1 MAGLAHWWDKLCSV
15 FKKKT
20 GESGISA
27 PSDTAA
33 SSGSHNEGPLQ
44 EAAEED
50 GSEEDACLAA
60 RKKRLGPKN
69 LPLNVSAVF
78 IRHPVATTLLTIAL
92 TLAGAVAFKLLPVA
106 PLPEMDFP
114 VVFVR
119 ATMPGAGP
127 ETMASTVAT
136 PLERALGRIAG
147 VNEMTSQSSQG
158 RTNVILQFE
167 LSRNIDGAA
176 RDVQAAINAARSTLP
191 TMPSNPTY
199 RKVNP
204 SGMPII
210 VLALTSDTLSNFQMY
225 DMANNVLAQKIAQIQ
240 GVGEVNVGG
249 GALPAMRV
257 DINPEALYRNG
268 LTMKDV
274 KQAVT
279 QSNVFRPRGFLSG
292 SEHCWLI
299 GINDQLNDA
308 EEYGNIILATKDGHD
323 VRLKDVASIQKGPQD
338 VRSMALYNNKSAV
351 LIMVSK
357 AQGANIIETVDKI
370 KALLPG
376 MRQWVSGAVDLEV
389 TMDRS
394 ITIRASLNEVE
405 KSLVLSVALVILAV
419 FLFLRN
425 ARAMAIPAM
434 AAPVSLIGTFA
445 VMYVAGYTLDNLSLM
460 ALTIATGFVVD
471 DAIVVLE
478 NIVRRL
484 EKGMTPLRAALMGS
498 REVCF
503 TIISITL
510 SLVAVFIPI
519 LLMPGMLGSIFREFA
534 VVLSCAVLISMV
546 VSLTTTPMMCA
557 HLLQTKEELLASE
570 IKKASAEGFLA
581 RLRKSWAKILDAVST
596 FLDNVRER
604 YAASVHIVV
613 DHPRITM
620 LVFFLVIALNVWLY
634 ICIPKTFF
642 PQQDTG
648 ILMGQLR
655 MDQSLSFQAGSEKI
669 RRIQRIIKED
679 PAVDQVSCHYSGGR
693 GSSGM
698 FVTLKP
704 LEERGI
710 SAQKVIGRLR
720 PKLMTEPGVQVF
732 LQPAQDLHMGGR
744 SARSQYQYTLQGDDI
759 AELRAW
765 SKKLFNELKKSRIL
779 ADLDSDL
786 DEKGLET
793 QLVVSRDLLARYGV
807 TMEDFDSALGLAFG
821 QTQLSTIYRERNQY
835 KVVLGFASPW
845 LESPENLAAVRLP
858 GRDGLVPLTSVAEIK
873 SGFSALSV
881 AHQGQF
887 AAVTISF
894 NLMEGYT
901 LSDAQKE
908 ISEAQIRAGMPRTII
923 GSFQGT
929 AKLYEE
935 TVTNEIILILTAIL
949 VLYIVLGILYES
961 LIHPLTILSTL
972 PPAGGGALIALMLC
986 GAEFSII
993 ALIGVLLLCGLVK
1006 KNAILMIDFAL
1017 TAERSFRMKPR
1028 EAILTACRLRF
1039 RPIMMTTFAAMFGA
1053 IPLALG
1059 QGDGAELRQPLGIA
1073 IVGGLA
1079 FSQLLTLYTTPVI
1092 FLTLDTL
1099 RHKAVFRRLKK
1110 RYGERRARLLMALS
1124 QKI

>member
-1 MAGLAHWWDKLCSV
+1 MSENTSWWKKLLALGRKAAAAKAGSK
-15 FKKKT
+15 
-20 GESGISA
+20 
-27 PSDTAA
+27 PDTVQDLDDED
-33 SSGSHNEGPLQ
+33 G
-44 EAAEED
+44 AEE
-50 GSEEDACLAA
+50 EEV
-60 RKKRLGPKN
+60 RQGPRRLGPKY
-69 LPLNVSAVF
+69 LPFNISAVF

-92 TLAGAVAFKLLPVA
+92 TLAGCVAFKLLPVA

-119 ATMPGAGP
+119 ASMPGAGP
-127 ETMASTVAT
+127 ETMATTVAT

-147 VNEMTSQSSQG
+147 INEMTSTSSQG
-158 RTNVILQFE
+158 STHVILQFD
-167 LSRNIDGAA
+167 LDRNIDGAA

-191 TMPSNPTY
+191 TMPSNPSY
-199 RKVNP
+199 RKINP

-210 VLALTSDTLSNFQMY
+210 VLALTSDTLSSYQMY

-240 GVGEVNVGG
+240 GVGEVSVGG

-257 DINPEALYRNG
+257 DVNPESLFRNG
-268 LTMKDV
+268 LTMQDV
-274 KQAVT
+274 ETAIKNAT
-279 QSNVFRPRGFLSG
+279 AYKPRGFLANQA
-292 SEHCWLI
+292 HYWLV
-299 GINDQLNDA
+299 GINDQMEDV
-308 EEYGNIILATKDGHD
+308 EEYENLILASKNGHD
-323 VRLKDVASIQKGPQD
+323 VRLKDVASIRKGPQD
-338 VRSMALYNNKSAV
+338 VRSMALYNSKSAV

-357 AQGANIIETVDKI
+357 SQGANIIETVDEI

-376 MRQWVSGAVDLEV
+376 MRQWVTEAVDLDV

-394 ITIRASLNEVE
+394 TTIRASLNEVE

-425 ARAMAIPAM
+425 TRAMSIPAT

-484 EKGMTPLRAALMGS
+484 EKGMTPLRAALIGS

-519 LLMPGMLGSIFREFA
+519 LLMPGTLGSIFREFA
-534 VVLSCAVLISMV
+534 VVLSCAVLISMC
-546 VSLTTTPMMCA
+546 VSLTTTPTMCA
-557 HLLQTKEELLASE
+557 CLLQSKDSYLAE
-570 IKKASAEGFLA
+570 QLQHAGETGLLA
-581 RLRKSWAKILDAVST
+581 RLRTLWTRLLDGISA
-596 FLDNVRER
+596 FLDFVREK
-604 YAASVHIVV
+604 YAASLHIVV
-613 DHPRITM
+613 DHPRITIF
-620 LVFFLVIALNVWLY
+620 VFFLVLALNVWLY
-634 ICIPKTFF
+634 ICIPKSFF

-648 ILMGQLR
+648 ILMGHLR
-655 MDQSLSFQAGSEKI
+655 FDQSLSFQAGSEKL
-669 RRIQRIIKED
+669 RRIQSIVRAD
-679 PAVDQVSCHYSGGR
+679 PAVDQVSTHYSGGR

-698 FVTLKP
+698 FITLKP
-704 LEERGI
+704 LEERGL
-710 SAQKVIGRLR
+710 SAQQIIGRLR
-720 PKLMTEPGVQVF
+720 PKLMAEPGVQVF

-744 SARSQYQYTLQGDDI
+744 SARSQYQYTLQGDNL
-759 AELRAW
+759 AELRTW
-765 SKKLFNELKKSRIL
+765 SHKLSDELKKSPIMM
-779 ADLDSDL
+779 DLDSDL

-793 QLVVSRDLLARYGV
+793 EVVVNRDLLARCGV
-807 TMEDFDSALGLAFG
+807 SMKDVDSALGLAFG
-821 QTQLSTIYRERNQY
+821 QSQISTIYKEKNQY
-835 KVVLGFASPW
+835 KVVIGYAQDW
-845 LESPENLAAVRLP
+845 LQDPEKLKAVRLP
-858 GRDGLVPLTSVAEIK
+858 GKDGLVPLLSVAEIK
-873 SGFSALSV
+873 SGFSSLSV

-887 AAVTISF
+887 AAITISF
-894 NLMEGYT
+894 NLSSGKT

-908 ISEAQIRAGMPRTII
+908 ISEAQVRIGMPNTVI

-929 AKLYEE
+929 AKLFAE
-935 TVTNEIILILTAIL
+935 TVTNEIILILTAIV
-949 VLYIVLGILYES
+949 VLYVVLGILYES

-1017 TAERSFRMKPR
+1017 TAERDSRMKPK

-1053 IPLALG
+1053 VPLALG

-1092 FLTLDTL
+1092 FLTLDNL
-1099 RHKAVFRRLKK
+1099 RHKTIFRRLKK

-1124 QKI
+1124 SRI